1 MFINNFLIKK
11 ELLNEYRNNTSLFL
25 ITPTIVVLVL
35 VFPIL
40 SENRFVV
47 DDDFFI
53 INQLL
58 FLLFFTTLFSIRNPL
73 NQAKLRRELN
83 FANIERHY
91 FFRCKTISEFI
102 IYFPQ
107 ALILLALFSVF
118 TNTGIKSNPIYF
130 VVSIV
135 FFSVNSIMI
144 NIIFQMFTA
153 FSNRFVQFIL
163 MVPVFMSLSFF
174 VAPIWLGIN
183 PNLTNIYLVMYLGI
197 TLLISAYTN
206 WILQK
211 DLNCLL
217 TVKNLQMHILN

>member
-1 MFINNFLIKK
+1 MCI
-11 ELLNEYRNNTSLFL
+11 RDR
-25 ITPTIVVLVL
+25 TPTIVVLVL

-107 ALILLALFSVF
+107 ALILLALFSLF

-206 WILQK
+206 WVLQK
-211 DLNCLL
+211 DL
-217 TVKNLQMHILN
+217 K

>member
-11 ELLNEYRNNTSLFL
+11 ELLDEYRNNTSLFL

-107 ALILLALFSVF
+107 VLILLALFSLF

-206 WILQK
+206 WVLQK
-211 DLNCLL
+211 DL
-217 TVKNLQMHILN
+217 K

>member
-107 ALILLALFSVF
+107 ALILLALFAVF

-206 WILQK
+206 WVLQK
-211 DLNCLL
+211 DL
-217 TVKNLQMHILN
+217 K

>member
-1 MFINNFLIKK
+1 MFINNFLVKK

-25 ITPTIVVLVL
+25 ITPTIAVLVL

-40 SENRFVV
+40 SENRFVI

-58 FLLFFTTLFSIRNPL
+58 FLLFFSTLFSIRNPL

-91 FFRCKTISEFI
+91 FFRYKTISEFI

-130 VVSIV
+130 VLSIV
-135 FFSVNSIMI
+135 FFSLNSIMI

-163 MVPVFMSLSFF
+163 IVPVFMSLSFF

-197 TLLISAYTN
+197 TLLVSAYTN

-211 DLNCLL
+211 DLN
-217 TVKNLQMHILN
+217 

>member
-11 ELLNEYRNNTSLFL
+11 ELLDEYRNNTSLFL

-73 NQAKLRRELN
+73 NHDKLRRELN

-107 ALILLALFSVF
+107 ALILLALFSLF

-206 WILQK
+206 WTLQK
-211 DLNCLL
+211 DL
-217 TVKNLQMHILN
+217 K

>member
-58 FLLFFTTLFSIRNPL
+58 FLLFFSTLFSIRNPL

-211 DLNCLL
+211 DL
-217 TVKNLQMHILN
+217 K

>member
-40 SENRFVV
+40 SENRFVI

-211 DLNCLL
+211 DL
-217 TVKNLQMHILN
+217 K